1 MKKTILYVFLTLS
14 LVIVLFLVKPGAE
27 RLLVKYNILE
37 NESAVIRAQNHFRTN
52 RNVPKQSFLSN
63 YKNKIKQSYQAYQ
76 EVVVVPAEEPVEEPI
91 SSSTPPTEQIENIDQ
106 VQVVVDDSSVPSIPQ
121 SENETSPEFMWG
133 VFNGWQPQN
142 ITDFE
147 NLVEEDVDM
156 AGVFVHWGNEN
167 EFPFT
172 FANPLKNEGKTTVI
186 YWEAKDYNLNTDEQS
201 AFSYDAILEGNW
213 DSYITE
219 FAKDAKDFGGKVIL
233 IPFEEANGNWE
244 PWSGVNNGNTP
255 EKHRLAYRYI
265 HTFFSDVPNVKFGW
279 TMNNDSVPN
288 TTDNQFADYYPGNV
302 YVDYIGIDGFNFG
315 SPWQT
320 WDEVLSPA
328 IDELSS
334 YGKPIILTSVASAQG
349 TSKASWIRTGLGQGI
364 KNYPSVVGW
373 IWFNENKEKD
383 WRVNSDSA
391 SLSAFKE
398 VVSE

>member
-14 LVIVLFLVKPGAE
+14 LGIVLFLVKPGAE

-302 YVDYIGIDGFNFG
+302 YIDYIGIDGFNFG

-320 WDEVLSPA
+320 WDEVFSPA

>member
-302 YVDYIGIDGFNFG
+302 YIDYIGIDGFNFG

-320 WDEVLSPA
+320 WDEVFSPA

>member
-320 WDEVLSPA
+320 WDEVFSPA